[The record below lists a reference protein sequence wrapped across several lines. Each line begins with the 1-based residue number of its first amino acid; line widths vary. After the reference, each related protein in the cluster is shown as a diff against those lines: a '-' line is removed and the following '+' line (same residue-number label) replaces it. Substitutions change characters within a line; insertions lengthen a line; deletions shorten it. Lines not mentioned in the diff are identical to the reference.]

1 MLILMLSVLFFLLN
15 SMQAILERYSK
26 SSDGLQPGNESEV
39 KKKKTSHGTFSFIS
53 CFFVFF
59 FFLHLSRILQ
69 MASKTMYYVQSVLME
84 PETTDLVN
92 FWCGSASL
100 WDGKLL
106 G

>member
-1 MLILMLSVLFFLLN
+1 MLAVLFFLLN

-26 SSDGLQPGNESEV
+26 SSDGVQPGNDSEV
-39 KKKKTSHGTFSFIS
+39 EKKKKPLMEHLASLVAFS
-53 CFFVFF
+53 F

-69 MASKTMYYVQSVLME
+69 MVLKTMYYVQSVLME

>member
-1 MLILMLSVLFFLLN
+1 MLILMLAVLFFLLN

-26 SSDGLQPGNESEV
+26 SSDGVQPGNDSELK
-39 KKKKTSHGTFSFIS
+39 KKKKTSHGIFSFIS

-59 FFLHLSRILQ
+59 LHLSRILQ
-69 MASKTMYYVQSVLME
+69 MVLKTMYYVQSVLME

>member
-26 SSDGLQPGNESEV
+26 SSDGVQPGNESEV
-39 KKKKTSHGTFSFIS
+39 KKKKPLMERLASSVAFS
-53 CFFVFF
+53 FF
-59 FFLHLSRILQ
+59 FFWHLSRILQ
-69 MASKTMYYVQSVLME
+69 MASKTMCYVQSVLME
-84 PETTDLVN
+84 AETTDLVN

>member
-1 MLILMLSVLFFLLN
+1 
-15 SMQAILERYSK
+15 
-26 SSDGLQPGNESEV
+26 
-39 KKKKTSHGTFSFIS
+39 
-53 CFFVFF
+53 
-59 FFLHLSRILQ
+59 LHLSRILQ

>member
-1 MLILMLSVLFFLLN
+1 MLAVLFFLLN

-26 SSDGLQPGNESEV
+26 SSDGVQPGNDSEV
-39 KKKKTSHGTFSFIS
+39 KKKKPLMEHLASLVAFS
-53 CFFVFF
+53 F

-69 MASKTMYYVQSVLME
+69 MVLKTMYYVQSVE